1 MRLSHIVAVDRNRA
15 IGLDNRLPWKLSSD
29 LKRFKALTMGHCL
42 IMGRNTHTS
51 IGKPLPGRTNII
63 LTKSPD
69 ITLPGC
75 LIAHSLSE
83 AVALAQSRSE
93 TEAFIIGGAQ
103 VFTASLPITDRIYL
117 TSVHT
122 QVNRADVYYP
132 ELNREEWQVIS
143 STLFL
148 PGIGDEYMH
157 TFEILDRIIQ
167 VNPQTTTS

>member
-1 MRLSHIVAVDRNRA
+1 MRISHIVAVDRNRA

-29 LKRFKALTMGHCL
+29 LKRFKSLTMGHCL
-42 IMGRNTHTS
+42 IMGRKTFYS
-51 IGKPLPGRTNII
+51 IGKPLPGRTSII
-63 LTKSPD
+63 LTKSPEFS
-69 ITLPGC
+69 IPGC
-75 LIAHSLSE
+75 LIAHNLSD

-103 VFTASLPITDRIYL
+103 VFAASLSITDRIYL

-122 QVNRADVYYP
+122 IINRADVYYP

-148 PGIGDEYMH
+148 PGLGDEYMH
-157 TFEILDRIIQ
+157 TFEVLDRIIQ
-167 VNPQTTTS
+167 ANPQTTAF